1 MATEHTPSSEGQAT
15 RSGAVRSI
23 ERLALKARM
32 LRIAAA
38 VASLVILVVV
48 GFAII
53 ASLDALIRFPALLR
67 ALMLSVLL
75 ALVAVDVR
83 KFLVPAL
90 RFRPRPIEIAQRVEK
105 QRPELAGHLASAV
118 DFELSGLSKTNQ
130 LAAYAVRNLE
140 ELARGVEFGAVLRL
154 RPALTKITGMALCM
168 AATGWVAIAHPT
180 TASIAARRVLLPWTE
195 AAWPART
202 AIESL
207 VRDGLVAPKGAPVS
221 LRARLTMGDA
231 ANERV
236 FVRYRMLDGAG
247 AELAP
252 WTEAAL
258 SRQPS
263 GEFERLVDGNGDRI
277 EYAFLTRD
285 AETDV
290 RAIRLVEPPRVVAS
304 RATVRAPGYAARQI
318 AERTEDLGTG
328 TDARSLLREP
338 VLAGSTVRLELEL
351 SRPLEVDPDR
361 NGLWAVRTGD
371 LAEADQTKQPGVIEQ
386 GVGAPGGADAGVGS
400 TDAGRRR
407 LTVSAV
413 GGDPTRWAVD
423 FVAIDPMRIETQ
435 LVDADGIK
443 QAVECAFVFDVTE
456 DRPSTAA
463 IIEPMQDESVV
474 VDARVLMRAE
484 FRDDIELRVAGMEIA
499 TRIGGSESDSLVLE
513 EVATIGAQSKSGTL
527 ERTLEIGKLGVGPGD
542 LVVLRAFS
550 EDLFDGAG
558 IPSASSHGRSRSA
571 SRTLRIVAEDEFERQ
586 IRSILSGVRR
596 EAMRID
602 ERQADARETLAS
614 RPDGQNADQAAEQ
627 TVDQAQRA
635 VTDGLGRMRDSL
647 RNLLDRIERNRR
659 ESDSLADV
667 ARQAE
672 EIAATSEVRSAEVM
686 ESLRRAR
693 GAMDEPGSE
702 QERQANREKA
712 REDAERQQDE
722 VRAELEDLVALLD
735 RDEDAWV
742 VRRKLEGLTNRIRQ
756 LARETDQA
764 AQRSAGES
772 RDDLPPEAKAELDA
786 LAERQTK
793 AAEEAERTFA
803 EMKDR
808 SRALAEA
815 DPEQAKALEA
825 AAKEAEDGQVRD
837 EMQQAARQTS
847 ENQLEQSKD
856 AQDRALEALGRAAQA
871 LEADDKARAQE
882 LARLLED
889 LVASIKR
896 LIAQTESSRAAV
908 ASVSDA
914 ADEIGLQAREP
925 VAAGFGQ
932 LSQNTRGVA
941 ADARKR
947 SREATRSAR
956 FLDSAAASMAAAA
969 GGLRSELFRRADVDS
984 ATEAAL
990 ARLDEAL
997 KEAEEAAEQ
1006 AEDRAADE
1014 RRDELI
1020 ARYRDLLEKQ
1030 IGVRDAAVKIAPAG
1044 GEALGRR
1051 EVVESRRLGAAQ
1063 GEVREA
1069 LARVLEQDEDV
1080 RGSELLVEI
1089 HGEIDEFTASARA
1102 RFLEAKPGQAIAPA
1116 EAAIEMLS
1124 SIIQSLDEEAA
1135 GGDEDMFAEQRQ
1147 EDANQPGGA
1156 GGAGQG
1162 QAIPSSAEVKMLRSM
1177 QASLMRRTRALD
1189 ESGLEAQSAAR
1200 AEELAAI
1207 AARQTR
1213 ILELGSRLAERI
1225 RGRNAPP
1232 TIIPPESGS
1241 ESQSDDAKPQGDDG
1255 GNQP

>member
-1 MATEHTPSSEGQAT
+1 MATEHTPSSARQAT
-15 RSGAVRSI
+15 RSAAVRSI
-23 ERLALKARM
+23 ERIALKARL

-38 VASLVILVVV
+38 VALLVILVLV

-53 ASLDALIRFPALLR
+53 ASLDALIRFPAPLR
-67 ALMLSVLL
+67 ALMLCVLL
-75 ALVAVDVR
+75 MLVAIDVR
-83 KFLVPAL
+83 KFLIPAL

-105 QRPELAGHLASAV
+105 HRPELAGHLASAV

-140 ELARGVEFGAVLRL
+140 EMARGVDFGAVLRP
-154 RPALTKITGMALCM
+154 RPAMTKLAGMALCVG
-168 AATGWVAIAHPT
+168 ATGWVAIMHPT
-180 TASIAARRVLLPWTE
+180 TASIAAKRVLLPWTE
-195 AAWPART
+195 ATWPART

-207 VRDGLVAPKGAPVS
+207 VRDGLVASKGTPVP

-231 ANERV
+231 ASERV
-236 FVRYRMLDGAG
+236 FLRYRVLDGSG
-247 AELAP
+247 AELTP
-252 WTEAAL
+252 WTEVTL

-263 GEFERLVDGNGDRI
+263 GEFERLVDANGDRI
-277 EYAFLTRD
+277 EYVFLTRD

-318 AERTEDLGTG
+318 AERIEDLGTG

-338 VLAGSTVRLELEL
+338 LLAGSAVRLELQL
-351 SRPLEVDPDR
+351 SRPLEVDPGR
-361 NGLWAVRTGD
+361 NGLWAVRMGD
-371 LAEADQTKQPGVIEQ
+371 LAEAAQPRQLDALAGE
-386 GVGAPGGADAGVGS
+386 GEGADAGAVD
-400 TDAGRRR
+400 TGRRK
-407 LTVSAV
+407 LIVSAV
-413 GGDPTRWAVD
+413 DGDQTRWAVD
-423 FVAIDPMRIETQ
+423 FIAIDPMRIETQ

-443 QAVECAFVFDVTE
+443 QSVECAFVFDVVE

-474 VDARVLMRAE
+474 VDARVPMRAE

-499 TRIGGSESDSLVLE
+499 TRIGGAESDSLLLE
-513 EVATIGAQSKSGTL
+513 EVAAIDSQSKSGTL

-542 LVVLRAFS
+542 LVLLRAFS
-550 EDLFDGAG
+550 EDFFDGAG
-558 IPSASSHGRSRSA
+558 VPSASPHGRSRSA

-602 ERQADARETLAS
+602 ERQSDAREALAS
-614 RPDGQNADQAAEQ
+614 QADEQAAEQ
-627 TVDQAQRA
+627 VVEQAQRA

-647 RNLLDRIERNRR
+647 RSLLDRIERNRR
-659 ESDSLADV
+659 DGESLADV

-693 GAMDEPGSE
+693 EAMDQSGTEE
-702 QERQANREKA
+702 ERQAKREEA
-712 REDAERQQDE
+712 QEDAERQQDE

-764 AQRSAGES
+764 AHRSAGES
-772 RDDLPPEAKAELDA
+772 REDLPPDAKAELDA

-871 LEADDKARAQE
+871 LEADNKARAQE

-896 LIAQTESSRAAV
+896 LIAQTEASRTAV
-908 ASVSDA
+908 AAVSDA
-914 ADEIGLQAREP
+914 TDELGLRTREP

-947 SREATRSAR
+947 SREATRAAR
-956 FLDSAAASMAAAA
+956 FLDSAAGSMAAAA
-969 GGLRSELFRRADVDS
+969 GGLRSELFKRADVDS
-984 ATEAAL
+984 ATDAAL

-997 KEAEEAAEQ
+997 KEAEDAAEQ

-1014 RRDELI
+1014 KREELI

-1030 IGVRDAAVKIAPAG
+1030 IGVRDAAVKIAPAE
-1044 GEALGRR
+1044 GETLGRR

-1069 LARVLEQDEDV
+1069 LARVLEQDDDV
-1080 RGSELLVEI
+1080 RGSELLGEI
-1089 HGEIDEFTASARA
+1089 HGEIDEFTASART
-1102 RFLEAKPGQAIAPA
+1102 RFLEARPGQAIAPA
-1116 EAAIEMLS
+1116 EAAIELLS
-1124 SIIQSLDEEAA
+1124 VIIQALDEEAA
-1135 GGDEDMFAEQRQ
+1135 GGGEDMFAERGQ
-1147 EDANQPGGA
+1147 EDANQAGGA

-1177 QASLMRRTRALD
+1177 QSSLIRRTRALD
-1189 ESGLEAQSAAR
+1189 ESGLGAQSAAR
-1200 AEELAAI
+1200 AEEISAI
-1207 AARQTR
+1207 AARQAR

-1225 RGRNAPP
+1225 RGRNGPP

-1241 ESQSDDAKPQGDDG
+1241 DGQPEDDKQQGDDG
-1255 GNQP
+1255 GQQP

>member
-1 MATEHTPSSEGQAT
+1 MATEHTPSSARQAT
-15 RSGAVRSI
+15 RSDAVRSI
-23 ERLALKARM
+23 ERIALQARL
-32 LRIAAA
+32 LRIGAA
-38 VASLVILVVV
+38 VASLAILVLV

-67 ALMLSVLL
+67 ALMLCVLL
-75 ALVAVDVR
+75 TLVAIDVR
-83 KFLVPAL
+83 KFLIPAL

-140 ELARGVEFGAVLRL
+140 QMARGVDFGAVLRP
-154 RPALTKITGMALCM
+154 RPAMTKLAGMALCV
-168 AATGWVAIAHPT
+168 AAAGWVAIVHPT
-180 TASIAARRVLLPWTE
+180 TASIAAKRVLLPWTE
-195 AAWPART
+195 ATWPART

-207 VRDGLVAPKGAPVS
+207 VRDGLVAPKGTPVP

-231 ANERV
+231 ASERV
-236 FVRYRMLDGAG
+236 FLRYRVLDGSG
-247 AELAP
+247 AELMP
-252 WTEAAL
+252 WAEVAL

-263 GEFERLVDGNGDRI
+263 GEFERLVDANGDRI
-277 EYAFLTRD
+277 EYVFLTRD

-290 RAIRLVEPPRVVAS
+290 RAIRLVEPPRVVSS

-318 AERTEDLGTG
+318 AERNEDLGTG

-338 VLAGSTVRLELEL
+338 VLAGSAVRLELQL
-351 SRPLEVDPDR
+351 SRPLAVDPER
-361 NGLWAVRTGD
+361 NGLWLVRMGD
-371 LAEADQTKQPGVIEQ
+371 LAEGAQARQLDAPAGDGP
-386 GVGAPGGADAGVGS
+386 GVGAVDN
-400 TDAGRRR
+400 GRTK
-407 LTVSAV
+407 LIVSEV
-413 GGDPTRWAVD
+413 DGDPTRWAVD
-423 FVAIDPMRIETQ
+423 FIAIDPMRIETQ

-443 QAVECAFVFDVTE
+443 QSVECAFVFDVVE

-463 IIEPMQDESVV
+463 IIEPLQDESVV
-474 VDARVLMRAE
+474 ADARVPMRAE
-484 FRDDIELRVAGMEIA
+484 FRDDIELRIAGMEIA
-499 TRIGGSESDSLVLE
+499 TRIGGAESDSLLLE
-513 EVATIGAQSKSGTL
+513 EFAAIEPQSKSGTL

-550 EDLFDGAG
+550 EDFFDGAG
-558 IPSASSHGRSRSA
+558 IPSASPHGRSRSA

-602 ERQADARETLAS
+602 ERQSDAREALAS
-614 RPDGQNADQAAEQ
+614 VSGEQATEQ
-627 TVDQAQRA
+627 AVEQAQRA

-659 ESDSLADV
+659 DSQALADV

-693 GAMDEPGSE
+693 DAMDQPGTE
-702 QERQANREKA
+702 QERQAKREEA
-712 REDAERQQDE
+712 REEAERQQDE

-772 RDDLPPEAKAELDA
+772 REDLPPDAKAELDA

-847 ENQLEQSKD
+847 ENQLEQSKG

-871 LEADDKARAQE
+871 LEADNKARAQE

-896 LIAQTESSRAAV
+896 LIAQTEASRTAVAAV
-908 ASVSDA
+908 SAA
-914 ADEIGLQAREP
+914 ADEVGLGTREP

-947 SREATRSAR
+947 SREATRAAR
-956 FLDSAAASMAAAA
+956 FLDSAAGSMAAAA
-969 GGLRSELFRRADVDS
+969 GGLRSELFKRADVDS
-984 ATEAAL
+984 ATDAAL

-997 KEAEEAAEQ
+997 KEAEDAAEQ
-1006 AEDRAADE
+1006 AEERAADE
-1014 RRDELI
+1014 KREELI

-1030 IGVRDAAVKIAPAG
+1030 IGVRDAAVKIAPAE
-1044 GEALGRR
+1044 GETLGRR

-1063 GEVREA
+1063 GEVRES
-1069 LARVLEQDEDV
+1069 LARVLEQDDDV

-1089 HGEIDEFTASARA
+1089 HGEIDEFTASAQT
-1102 RFLEAKPGQAIAPA
+1102 RFLEASPGQAIAPA
-1116 EAAIEMLS
+1116 EAAIEILS
-1124 SIIQSLDEEAA
+1124 SIIQALDDEAA
-1135 GGDEDMFAEQRQ
+1135 GGDEDMFAERGQ
-1147 EDANQPGGA
+1147 EDANQSGGA

-1177 QASLMRRTRALD
+1177 QASLMQRTRALD
-1189 ESGLEAQSAAR
+1189 ESGLEVQSVAR
-1200 AEELAAI
+1200 AEELSAI
-1207 AARQTR
+1207 AARQAR

-1232 TIIPPESGS
+1232 TIIPPESGP
-1241 ESQSDDAKPQGDDG
+1241 EDQPQDDNPQGDDG
-1255 GNQP
+1255 GKQP

>member
-1 MATEHTPSSEGQAT
+1 
-15 RSGAVRSI
+15 VRSI
-23 ERLALKARM
+23 ERIALKARL
-32 LRIAAA
+32 LRVAAA
-38 VASLVILVVV
+38 VASLVILVLV

-53 ASLDALIRFPALLR
+53 ASLDALIRFPSLLR
-67 ALMLSVLL
+67 ALMLFALL
-75 ALVAVDVR
+75 TLVAIDVR
-83 KFLVPAL
+83 KFLIPAL

-140 ELARGVEFGAVLRL
+140 EMARGVDFGAVLRV
-154 RPALTKITGMALCM
+154 RPAMTKVAGMASCV
-168 AATGWVAIAHPT
+168 AVTGWVAIVHPT
-180 TASIAARRVLLPWTE
+180 TASIASKRVLLPWTE
-195 AAWPART
+195 AMWPART
-202 AIESL
+202 AVESL
-207 VRDGLVAPKGAPVS
+207 VRDGLVAPKGTPVP

-236 FVRYRMLDGAG
+236 FLRYRVLDGAG
-247 AELAP
+247 AELSP
-252 WTEAAL
+252 WTETAL

-263 GEFERLVDGNGDRI
+263 GEFERLVDANGDRI

-318 AERTEDLGTG
+318 AERTEDLCTG

-338 VLAGSTVRLELEL
+338 VLAGSAVRLELRL
-351 SRPLEVDPDR
+351 SRPLEVDPER
-361 NGLWAVRTGD
+361 NGLWLARLGDPEEAVQARQPDGPAGKSPGD
-371 LAEADQTKQPGVIEQ
+371 GEADT
-386 GVGAPGGADAGVGS
+386 
-400 TDAGRRR
+400 GRRK

-413 GGDPTRWAVD
+413 DGDPTRWAVD
-423 FVAIDPMRIETQ
+423 FMAVDPMRIETQ

-443 QAVECAFVFDVTE
+443 QPVEYAFVFDVVE

-474 VDARVLMRAE
+474 ADARVPMRAE
-484 FRDDIELRVAGMEIA
+484 FRDDIGLRTAGMEIA
-499 TRIGGSESDSLVLE
+499 TRIGGAESDSLLLE
-513 EVATIGAQSKSGTL
+513 EFAAIEPQSRSGTL

-550 EDLFDGAG
+550 EDFFDGADV
-558 IPSASSHGRSRSA
+558 PSASPHGRSRSA
-571 SRTLRIVAEDEFERQ
+571 ARTLRIVAEDEFERQ

-602 ERQADARETLAS
+602 ERQADAREMLAS
-614 RPDGQNADQAAEQ
+614 LADEQATEQAAE
-627 TVDQAQRA
+627 QAQRA

-659 ESDSLADV
+659 DGESLADV

-672 EIAATSEVRSAEVM
+672 EIAATSELRSAEAM
-686 ESLRRAR
+686 EALREAR
-693 GAMDEPGSE
+693 DAMDQPGTE
-702 QERQANREKA
+702 QESRVKREEA
-712 REDAERQQDE
+712 REAAERQQDE

-772 RDDLPPEAKAELDA
+772 RDDLPPDAKAELDA
-786 LAERQTK
+786 LAERQSK

-825 AAKEAEDGQVRD
+825 AAREAEDGQVRD

-847 ENQLEQSKD
+847 ENQLEQSKG

-871 LEADDKARAQE
+871 LEADNKARAQE

-889 LVASIKR
+889 LVDSIKR
-896 LIAQTESSRAAV
+896 LIVQTEASRTAVAAV
-908 ASVSDA
+908 SAA
-914 ADEIGLQAREP
+914 ADEVGLRTREP

-947 SREATRSAR
+947 SREATRAAR
-956 FLDSAAASMAAAA
+956 FLDSAAGSMAAAA
-969 GGLRSELFRRADVDS
+969 GGLRSELFKRVEVDS
-984 ATEAAL
+984 ATDAAL
-990 ARLDEAL
+990 ARLDDAL
-997 KEAEEAAEQ
+997 KEAEDAAEQ
-1006 AEDRAADE
+1006 AEERAADE
-1014 RRDELI
+1014 KREELI
-1020 ARYRDLLEKQ
+1020 ARYRALLEKQ
-1030 IGVRDAAVKIAPAG
+1030 IGVRDAAAKIAPAE
-1044 GEALGRR
+1044 GEPLGRR

-1069 LARVLEQDEDV
+1069 LARVLEQDDDV
-1080 RGSELLVEI
+1080 RGSELLVDI
-1089 HGEIDEFTASARA
+1089 HGEIDEFTASART
-1102 RFLEAKPGQAIAPA
+1102 RFLEARPGQAIPPA

-1124 SIIQSLDEEAA
+1124 SIIQALDDEAA
-1135 GGDEDMFAEQRQ
+1135 GGDEDMFPERGQ
-1147 EDANQPGGA
+1147 EDGNQAGGA

-1162 QAIPSSAEVKMLRSM
+1162 QAIPSSAEVKLLRSM
-1177 QASLMRRTRALD
+1177 QASLMQRTRVLD
-1189 ESGLEAQSAAR
+1189 ESGLEARSPAR
-1200 AEELAAI
+1200 AEELSAI
-1207 AARQTR
+1207 AARQAR

-1241 ESQSDDAKPQGDDG
+1241 EDQSQDGKPSGDNG